1 MDINTS
7 DSNKEHGS
15 EISELNKGSSIN
27 SCKNVYFENEN
38 KTLKMKISD
47 VEEERN
53 ATSNQ
58 AITLE
63 NKLKGNFVSK
73 NVVNLSKWNLN
84 DVGISPLPKRLN
96 FVLTSNNTDKATL
109 KMELEAFGRM
119 LCLKWH
125 FRNKNSYKWI

>member
-15 EISELNKGSSIN
+15 EISELNKAGSIN
-27 SCKNVYFENEN
+27 SCKNAYFENEN

-119 LCLKWH
+119 LRLKWH